1 VTTNDETVL
10 RTSIRP
16 PEDGP
21 ESPTRKPEAA
31 IPGVALGAC
40 LGRGG
45 MAVVYEG
52 FDSGFRPA
60 RHVAIKLMDSTLS
73 SDADY
78 RARFEREAAI
88 VANFRHDNI
97 VRVFASGE
105 TQGAKYIVMEY
116 LGGGT
121 LSQKLE
127 RGSLGIVLALQIAA
141 GMADALAYSHKRGV
155 VHRDFKPGNILFTE
169 DGKPVL
175 SDFGVAKDLSGE
187 STELTQG
194 VVAIGAPKYMP
205 PEQLRGEPVTDR
217 ADVYSWG
224 LTLFQMLT
232 GDLPTGH
239 ARVQRETAD
248 SGGFAALIP
257 GASRPVAE
265 LVCRCLQAD
274 SFLRPAAQECHAVLV
289 EELRRIPLAKP
300 SQKPVRFVLWT
311 IGAIA
316 TILVG
321 GALYL
326 GLFKPSAMRQPAPPP
341 HPAPMSPA
349 TTTPSAATGAAPATV
364 ATTTAER
371 AMVAPATVPTTTAAT
386 VVATNNLC
394 GLPASAR
401 SVDALVKEGLEAQV
415 NLTFAASEA
424 DQKSA
429 ADTVRRT
436 ADCLRKLRQLG
447 YETPDSRRWISEAE
461 AALTQAA
468 GTR

>member
-1 VTTNDETVL
+1 
-10 RTSIRP
+10 
-16 PEDGP
+16 
-21 ESPTRKPEAA
+21 
-31 IPGVALGAC
+31 
-40 LGRGG
+40 

-105 TQGAKYIVMEY
+105 TDGAKYIVMEY

-155 VHRDFKPGNILFTE
+155 VHRDFKPGNILLTD

-175 SDFGVAKDLSGE
+175 SDFGVAKDVSGA
-187 STELTQG
+187 STELTRG

-224 LTLFQMLT
+224 LTLFEMLT
-232 GDLPTGH
+232 GALPAAR

-248 SGGFAALIP
+248 SAEFAALIP
-257 GASRPVAE
+257 GVSRPVAE
-265 LVCRCLQAD
+265 LVYRCLQED
-274 SFLRPAAQECHAVLV
+274 SFLRPAAEECHAVLV
-289 EELRRIPLAKP
+289 EELRRIPLTEP
-300 SQKPVRFVLWT
+300 SQGPARFALWT
-311 IGAIA
+311 VGVIV
-316 TILVG
+316 TMLVG

-326 GLFKPSAMRQPAPPP
+326 GLFKRSAIREPAPPP
-341 HPAPMSPA
+341 HAAPMSLATATPA
-349 TTTPSAATGAAPATV
+349 AGTPSMVTAAPATV
-364 ATTTAER
+364 ATTTA
-371 AMVAPATVPTTTAAT
+371 ATVTAAPATVATTPPAT
-386 VVATNNLC
+386 VVATNDVC
-394 GLPASAR
+394 GLPASAQ

-461 AALTQAA
+461 AALPQAA